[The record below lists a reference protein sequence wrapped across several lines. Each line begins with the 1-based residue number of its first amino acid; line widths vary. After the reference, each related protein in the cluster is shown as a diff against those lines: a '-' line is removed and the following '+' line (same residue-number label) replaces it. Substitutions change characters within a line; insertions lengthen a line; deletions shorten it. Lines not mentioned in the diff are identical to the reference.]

1 MDLPSSNGKRW
12 PAMKKL
18 KVSTREIGSVK
29 VFDLEGSPTQETL
42 QEIAWK
48 IQSNIRRH
56 RLQRIIL
63 NLQQLPV
70 LDDLG
75 LRKLLAA
82 LIRPQRSL
90 IYGVP
95 DQMGHFF
102 EETYI
107 PRNVHLCPS
116 EKEVAEQLGPFL
128 LEKERD
134 KTIPVDTEH
143 TAQETVGYQVDRR
156 RSRRMHVA
164 IPLELRILPSNGEAI
179 TTKAIAT
186 NISEGG
192 LFAEYLN
199 LDAAD
204 KIQTLSRLEGSETE
218 IRIFPSANFP
228 EEYHVTGKIKRK
240 DLRKR
245 QLGLAVEF
253 SQNHQDIP
261 LSTEEA

>member
-1 MDLPSSNGKRW
+1 
-12 PAMKKL
+12 MKKL
-18 KVSTREIGSVK
+18 KVSTREIGSVR

-63 NLQQLPV
+63 NLQQLPI

-82 LIRPQRSL
+82 CIRPQRSL
-90 IYGVP
+90 IYGVS
-95 DQMGHFF
+95 DEMGHFL
-102 EETYI
+102 EDTYI
-107 PRNVHLCPS
+107 PRNVHICPS

-134 KTIPVDTEH
+134 KSIPFDSEQPV
-143 TAQETVGYQVDRR
+143 QESVGYQMERR

-164 IPLELRILPSNGEAI
+164 IPLELTFLTKEGESI
-179 TTKAIAT
+179 VTQAIAT

-192 LFAEYLN
+192 LFAEYLD
-199 LDAAD
+199 LEAAD
-204 KIQTLSRLEGSETE
+204 KIQGLNSLEGLKTE

-253 SQNHQDIP
+253 FHNHESIP
-261 LSTEEA
+261 LTTTPS

>member
-1 MDLPSSNGKRW
+1 MT
-12 PAMKKL
+12 KL
-18 KVSTREIGSVK
+18 KVSTREIGSVR

-48 IQSNIRRH
+48 IQSSIRRH

-63 NLQQLPV
+63 NLQHLPV

-82 LIRPQRSL
+82 CIRPQRSL
-90 IYGVP
+90 IFGAS
-95 DQMGHFF
+95 DEMGHFLD
-102 EETYI
+102 ETYI
-107 PRNVHLCPS
+107 PRNVHICAS

-128 LEKERD
+128 LEKENG
-134 KTIPVDTEH
+134 KSIPFDSERPV
-143 TAQETVGYQVDRR
+143 QESIGYQMEKR

-164 IPLELRILPSNGEAI
+164 IPLELTLLANGESI
-179 TTKAIAT
+179 TTRAIAT

-192 LFAEYLN
+192 LFAEYLD
-199 LDAAD
+199 LEAAD
-204 KIQTLSRLEGSETE
+204 RIQALSSIADTKVE

-245 QLGLAVEF
+245 QLGLGVEF
-253 SQNHQDIP
+253 AQNHEHLP
-261 LSTEEA
+261 LTSEEPPP